1 MKTFIT
7 CINGVGETARY
18 AQEMVS
24 DIAHQLGF
32 KHMGIYSYDSSK
44 ESDQSL
50 SSRYDGIIA
59 GLSEGDVIFFQ
70 YPTWNYFKFNEGLI
84 NRMKLYEGRVVIVIH
99 DLEPLMFEDNRFMLG
114 KIIGLFNS
122 VEALIVPSYA
132 MKKFLLDNGVREN
145 MKFVVQEIWDY
156 TTDIQFSQ
164 EQIKFQKEIHFA
176 GKPSKFLFP
185 HEWNFDV
192 PLQVY
197 TSEQCKGE
205 NAWEMG
211 RMESR
216 GLLLEFAK
224 GGFGLVWYGDDYWH
238 EYMKYNNSFKLSA
251 YLAAGIPVIVPR
263 GISNQYLIE
272 KNHLGLVV
280 DTLEEAVEQVKNM
293 EETEYQEYVR
303 DVGNFA
309 PLIRNG
315 YFTKKFLI
323 DAMQM
328 LMRQDMSDYAI
339 PSPVY
344 KEKADNSSSPFP
356 NVCIMDMQ
364 KTLDYIMNRQISIAR
379 FGDGEVDLMTGH
391 SIPYQDYDEE
401 LAERLKNIITMPDN
415 KKLLVC
421 LPDVFD
427 RRERYTDVCN
437 SFWSRHLNRYRKFY
451 NEIISS
457 EKKYGSTFLSRPYI
471 DLADKSISER
481 HFQNI
486 KDFFEDKDVL
496 IVEGLYSRTGVGND
510 LFHKAKSVERIICP
524 SRNAYNKYEVIL
536 DKIRQYGM
544 NKLILLMLGPT
555 AKVLAFDLAME
566 GYWAVDIGHIDSEYE
581 WYKLGTTKKTKLKNK
596 HTAEFNYDEN
606 IELQKDDV
614 YAKEVVEMLADE

>member
-7 CINGVGETARY
+7 CINGVEETARY

-59 GLSEGDVIFFQ
+59 GLSAGDIIFFQ
-70 YPTWNYFKFNEGLI
+70 YPTWNYFKFTEGLI
-84 NRMKLYEGRVVIVIH
+84 NRMKLYDGRVVVVIH
-99 DLEPLMFEDNRFMLG
+99 DLEPLMFKNSRFMLDR
-114 KIIGLFNS
+114 IIALFNS

-132 MKKFLLDNGVREN
+132 MKKFLLDNGVRSS
-145 MKFVVQEIWDY
+145 MKFVIQEIWDY

-164 EQIKFQKEIHFA
+164 KQIKFQKEIHFA

-185 HEWNFDV
+185 HKWNFDV

-197 TSEQCKGE
+197 TSEQCRGE

-211 RMESR
+211 RMDSR
-216 GLLLEFAK
+216 GLLLELAK
-224 GGFGLVWYGDDYWH
+224 GGFGLVWYGDDYWR
-238 EYMKYNNSFKLSA
+238 EYMKYNNSFKLST

-280 DTLEEAVEQVKNM
+280 DRLEEAVEQVKNM
-293 EETEYQEYVR
+293 DESTYRVYVR
-303 DVGNFA
+303 NVGNFA

-328 LMRQDMSDYAI
+328 LMRQDMLDYAV
-339 PSPVY
+339 PSHIY
-344 KEKADNSSSPFP
+344 EKMDANSSSDLSHI
-356 NVCIMDMQ
+356 CIMDMQ
-364 KTLDYIMNRQISIAR
+364 KTLDYVKDRQISIAR
-379 FGDGEVDLMTGH
+379 FGDGEIDLMTGH

-401 LAERLKNIITMPDN
+401 LAGRLKKIITMPDN
-415 KKLLVC
+415 KNLLVC
-421 LPDVFD
+421 LPDIFE
-427 RRERYTDVCN
+427 RRERYTEACN
-437 SFWSRHLNRYRKFY
+437 SFWSDHLRRYRKFY
-451 NEIISS
+451 IENVSS
-457 EKKYGSTFLSRPYI
+457 KKNYGSAFLSRPYL
-471 DLADKSISER
+471 DLSDKAVSAEHFHNLKEFFTDKSI
-481 HFQNI
+481 
-486 KDFFEDKDVL
+486 L
-496 IVEGLYSRTGVGND
+496 IVEGKYSRSGVGND
-510 LFHKAKSVERIICP
+510 LFYKAKSVERIICP
-524 SRNAYNKYEVIL
+524 SRNAYKKYEVIL
-536 DKIRQYGM
+536 DKIRQYGR

-614 YAKEVVEMLADE
+614 YAREVVEILFDE